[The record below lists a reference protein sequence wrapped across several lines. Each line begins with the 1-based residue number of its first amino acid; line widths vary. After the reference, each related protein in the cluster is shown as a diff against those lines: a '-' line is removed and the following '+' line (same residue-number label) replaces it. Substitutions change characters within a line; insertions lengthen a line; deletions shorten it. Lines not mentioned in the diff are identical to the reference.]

1 MADLPVPNSET
12 RPVLGSQTETFV
24 TFWLGDYLFGLP
36 IEEVVEINRKL
47 EITPVPLS
55 PSYIKGIINLRG
67 QVLTTV
73 DLAERIG
80 LKLEES
86 ARAYNLIVR
95 NADEERVSLLVE
107 RIGDILEIPADKVED
122 PPERIEGV
130 ERRFVRNV
138 CQLPERLLV
147 ILNTKEILQPSG

>member
-1 MADLPVPNSET
+1 MAELPVASSES
-12 RPVLGSQTETFV
+12 RPVLGEDTQTFV
-24 TFWLGDYLFGLP
+24 TFWLGEHLFGLP
-36 IEEVVEINRKL
+36 ISEVVEINRKL
-47 EITPVPLS
+47 EITPVPLA

-80 LKLEES
+80 LHLEGT
-86 ARAYNLIVR
+86 RAYNLIVKH
-95 NADEERVSLLVE
+95 DEEERVSLLVE
-107 RIGDILEIPADKVED
+107 RIGDILEVPAKDVEE

-130 ERRFVRNV
+130 ERRFVRHV

-147 ILNTKEILQPSG
+147 ILNIKEVLQSSG

>member
-1 MADLPVPNSET
+1 MAELPVPNNEK
-12 RPVLGSQTETFV
+12 RPVLGAQTQTFV
-24 TFWLGDYLFGLP
+24 TFWLGEYLFGLP
-36 IEEVVEINRKL
+36 ISEVVEINRKL
-47 EITPVPLS
+47 EITPVPLA
-55 PSYIKGIINLRG
+55 PGYIKGIINLRG

-80 LKLEES
+80 LRLEGN
-86 ARAYNLIVR
+86 RAYNLIVK
-95 NADEERVSLLVE
+95 NEDEERVSLLVE
-107 RIGDILEIPADKVED
+107 KIGDILEIPAEKVEE

-147 ILNTKEILQPSG
+147 ILNTKEVLQPSG